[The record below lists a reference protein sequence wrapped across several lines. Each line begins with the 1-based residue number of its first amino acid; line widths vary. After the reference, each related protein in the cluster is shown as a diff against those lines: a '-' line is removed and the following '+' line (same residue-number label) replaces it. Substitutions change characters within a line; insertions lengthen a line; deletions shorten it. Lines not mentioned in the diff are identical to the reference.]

1 MLDDVLNQ
9 EKHAPENPQV
19 KEKEG
24 LGNDEPVSL
33 DTKEV
38 KYVSYFSRI
47 KTTNSACLDLP
58 NPRNKG
64 LPYWRTHA

>member
-19 KEKEG
+19 KEKED

-33 DTKEV
+33 DTKEA

-47 KTTNSACLDLP
+47 KQQIQRVWIYPTQGTKAS
-58 NPRNKG
+58 R
-64 LPYWRTHA
+64 YWRTHA